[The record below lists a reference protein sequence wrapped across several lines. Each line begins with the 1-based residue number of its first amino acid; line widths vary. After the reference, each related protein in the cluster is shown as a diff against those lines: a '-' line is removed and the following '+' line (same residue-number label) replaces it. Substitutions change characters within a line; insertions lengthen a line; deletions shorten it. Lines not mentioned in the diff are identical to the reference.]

1 MSIYSNQTLGDLG
14 EARIVKELI
23 IPKFPS
29 VEGHVVGIGDDC
41 VVIPVPSPDYAL
53 AMTIDP
59 CPTPVACLIKALDK
73 PQGMHHYGWLTIL
86 INVSD
91 LAAMGAKPMGI
102 LISTVMPQGMSV
114 TDYECFLD
122 GLADASREWK
132 CPVIG
137 GNIKDGTEFTATGSA
152 FGAVKVNCVMRRQ
165 GVKPGDRVCV
175 IGEMGL
181 FWAAVLTRLVP
192 DIHLDAS
199 QQDFLDR
206 PLFRPVARIQEGVA
220 LAESRLATAC
230 MDSSDGVIGCL
241 RELASL
247 NQVDIVVNDTSLRPY
262 SAVQQVSTLAGIDA
276 RKLMLSWGNWELVC
290 TVSPENYEKA
300 KVLIESLGTPFAD
313 IGEAREGTG
322 KVWIE
327 QEGRLGLLANFA
339 SERFCATSFFTH
351 GLNSY
356 LDLLRN
362 TPLLQT

>member
-1 MSIYSNQTLGDLG
+1 MIVDSQNQKLYDLG

-29 VEGHVVGIGDDC
+29 VEGHIVGIGDDC
-41 VVIPVPSPDYAL
+41 AVIPVPSSDYAL

-59 CPTPVACLIKALDK
+59 CPTPVVCLIEPPDLY
-73 PQGMHHYGWLTIL
+73 HYGWLTIL

-102 LISTVMPQGMSV
+102 QISTVMPEDMAV
-114 TDYECFLD
+114 TDYERFLD
-122 GLADASREWK
+122 GLADASREWI

-137 GNIKDGTEFTATGSA
+137 GNIKDGPEFTATGSA
-152 FGAVKVNCVMRRQ
+152 LGAVKVNCVMRRQ
-165 GVKPGDRVCV
+165 GTKPGDRVCV

-192 DIHLDAS
+192 DTHLDTS
-199 QQDFLDR
+199 HQGFLDNA
-206 PLFRPVARIQEGVA
+206 LYRPVARILEGVA
-220 LAESRLATAC
+220 LAESQLATAC

-247 NQVDIVVNDTSLRPY
+247 NQVDIILNDTSLRPH

-313 IGEAREGTG
+313 IGEACKGTG
-322 KVWIE
+322 KVLIE
-327 QEGRLGLLANFA
+327 QESRLGLLANFA

-356 LDLLRN
+356 VDLLRN